1 MMWLIYFQPLSPL
14 VTVAFLVLFF
24 SRQTLVKLI
33 QRNISAGGLKTMAET
48 PYVSH
53 APVFVT
59 PAPPPHQ
66 QGWGGDSGAN
76 MQGNDLLRSPT
87 VTGKCR
93 ACDITQIFPCAKSRA
108 ITLSR
113 SLQCRAFSK
122 ALMDEKS
129 LSPLFPIGGGAVV
142 INDWCIIALCWA

>member
-1 MMWLIYFQPLSPL
+1 MMWLIYFLPLSPL
-14 VTVAFLVLFF
+14 VTVAFLTLFF

-33 QRNISAGGLKTMAET
+33 QRNILAGGLKTMAET

-59 PAPPPHQ
+59 PAPPPT
-66 QGWGGDSGAN
+66 GMGGDSGAN
-76 MQGNDLLRSPT
+76 VRGNDLLRSPA

-108 ITLSR
+108 MTLSR

-129 LSPLFPIGGGAVV
+129 LSPLFPKGGGAVV
-142 INDWCIIALCWA
+142 TNDWCIIALCWA